1 MAIVNKLMCEVK
13 SGKNLYQGENMAS
26 DKKTVRELKELLK
39 KINNFEKDLWRLKN
53 TLSRHIG
60 QQKRQPSGQ

>member
-1 MAIVNKLMCEVK
+1 
-13 SGKNLYQGENMAS
+13 MAS